1 MNSHKKNTDQNSSE
15 EDRFHYSS
23 QNLMINSMNLATNNQ
38 QNLNKTVVIGGHRD
52 NTLVKLNDY
61 SREMFKI
68 VNFKSFTKIMIEFEA
83 KDENRGGFTI
93 KKDEPNFEF
102 EVTNKNDFSWPE
114 CLIANIFNEHNKV
127 VATTK
132 VHPIKPKEK
141 TIIQFKL
148 KPEDPLPSMIVMQI
162 KVTDEE
168 KKIKYLSKKI
178 TKFVKVMDD

>member
-1 MNSHKKNTDQNSSE
+1 
-15 EDRFHYSS
+15 
-23 QNLMINSMNLATNNQ
+23 MNLASTNQ
-38 QNLNKTVVIGGHRD
+38 QNLNKTVVIGSRD

-93 KKDEPNFEF
+93 KKEEPNFEF
-102 EVTNKNDFSWPE
+102 QVTNKNDFSWPSL
-114 CLIANIFNEHNKV
+114 LIANIFNEHNKV
-127 VATTK
+127 IATAK
-132 VHPIKPKEK
+132 INSIKPKEQT
-141 TIIQFKL
+141 TIKFEL
-148 KPEDPLPSMIVMQI
+148 KAEDPLPSMIVMQI